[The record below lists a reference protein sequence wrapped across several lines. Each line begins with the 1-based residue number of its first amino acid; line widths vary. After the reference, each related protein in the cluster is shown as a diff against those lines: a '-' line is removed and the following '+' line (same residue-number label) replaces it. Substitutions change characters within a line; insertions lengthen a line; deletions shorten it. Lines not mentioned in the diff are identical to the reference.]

1 MYTEGAEVGVD
12 VSEADQI
19 DYNTWFADVV
29 HAAGMSVGLK
39 NTVELVPILVNKF
52 DFALNEECHE
62 WNECAVSFLFQS

>member
-19 DYNTWFADVV
+19 DYNAWFAGEV

-39 NTVELVPILVNKF
+39 NTVELVPILVNDF
-52 DFALNEECHE
+52 DFAINEECHE
-62 WNECAVSFLFQS
+62 WEECDVSH